1 MSKTFKACSPLQ
13 ILTIYNVLRLEA
25 FDILSNNFK
34 IGLNTNY
41 GQSCWVSLCPKFVQ
55 NVRESLGLL
64 LVARLKSESKPCLPN
79 WKIKFNYTAVNFLYQ
94 NYTFQVFLYI
104 YNGKTL

>member
-1 MSKTFKACSPLQ
+1 MARAVECHCVQ
-13 ILTIYNVLRLEA
+13 RI
-25 FDILSNNFK
+25 
-34 IGLNTNY
+34 
-41 GQSCWVSLCPKFVQ
+41 VQ

>member
-41 GQSCWVSLCPKFVQ
+41 GQSC
-55 NVRESLGLL
+55 
-64 LVARLKSESKPCLPN
+64 
-79 WKIKFNYTAVNFLYQ
+79 
-94 NYTFQVFLYI
+94 
-104 YNGKTL
+104 